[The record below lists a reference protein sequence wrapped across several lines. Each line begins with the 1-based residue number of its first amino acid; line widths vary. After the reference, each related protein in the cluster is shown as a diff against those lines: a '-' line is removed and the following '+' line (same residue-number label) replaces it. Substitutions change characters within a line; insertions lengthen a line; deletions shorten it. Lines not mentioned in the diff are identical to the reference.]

1 MPQYSVEAETQ
12 EDGSIIIPFT
22 VVSEDPLTVV
32 FLFRSQ
38 NGDADWGIK
47 QVFPNE
53 ISGTESYDIFVCPIP
68 NSRSQTVLPIRQ
80 EIRKTTP
87 KEGNKIKLTLGNS
100 ISQPDKPTAT
110 QIVGPS
116 VKEAFYDAEGLVQT
130 SGFSLSS
137 KSTAARVE
145 EYLRENL

>member
-53 ISGTESYDIFVCPIP
+53 ISGTESYDIFVCTIP
-68 NSRSQTVLPIRQ
+68 NSRSQIVVPKRQ
-80 EIRKTTP
+80 EIRKVTP

-100 ISQPDKPTAT
+100 ISQPDKPIAT
-110 QIVGPS
+110 QIVGPA
-116 VKEAFYDAEGLVQT
+116 VKEAFYDAEGLVQK